1 MMNNDNSITN
11 ETILYG
17 FISEEAHANRFCA
30 IINKLFKSNGINAMA
45 IPMNI
50 RPDDL
55 VYTISQMRHSKLSG
69 AVIGSD
75 YQENVYELLDDKSDM
90 VNEYGVC
97 DFIKIENSR
106 LIGDFVINKALNKY
120 AENSDFEDEIAI
132 RSQCQYIYDLTIG
145 EK

>member
-30 IINKLFKSNGINAMA
+30 IINKLFKSNNINAMA

-75 YQENVYELLDDKSDM
+75 YQENVYELLDEKSDE
-90 VNEYGVC
+90 VINQGLC
-97 DFIKIENSR
+97 DFVKIENSR
-106 LIGDFVINKALNKY
+106 LVGDFVINKALHQY
-120 AENSDFEDEIAI
+120 AESCDFEDEIAL
-132 RSQCQYIYDLTIG
+132 RSQCQYIYDLTLG

>member
-17 FISEEAHANRFCA
+17 FISEEAHSNRFCA
-30 IINKLFKSNGINAMA
+30 IINKLFKANGVNAMA

-55 VYTISQMRHSKLSG
+55 MYTISQMRHSKLSG

-75 YQENVYELLDDKSDM
+75 YQESVYELLDEKSDD
-90 VNEYGVC
+90 VNESGLC
-97 DFIKIENSR
+97 DFIQIVNSR
-106 LIGDFVINKALNKY
+106 LVGDFVINKALNQY
-120 AENSDFEDEIAI
+120 AENSDFEDEIAL
-132 RSQCQYIYDLTIG
+132 RSHCQYIYELTLG

>member
-11 ETILYG
+11 ETKLYG

-30 IINKLFKSNGINAMA
+30 IINKLFKSNNINAMA

-75 YQENVYELLDDKSDM
+75 YQENVYDLLDEKSDD
-90 VNEYGVC
+90 VVSYGLC

-106 LIGDFVINKALNKY
+106 LVGDFVINKALDAY
-120 AENSDFEDEIAI
+120 AEKSDFEDEIAL
-132 RSQCQYIYDLTIG
+132 RSQCQYIYDLTLG
-145 EK
+145 E